1 MGTYLTKGTTFTTGD
16 TVTAASLNILVDNA
30 TVTAGSIGSAEL
42 GSNSVTA
49 DKISTSSPEPVT
61 TGTIRDNA
69 VNNSKLNNMGPQTVK
84 VNATNGSADPTDLGV
99 IGGGTNGSSK
109 ILMGTSNSIN
119 ALTASQFKMVN
130 SGSSYADA
138 TNNTATDLRLHTTA
152 VDDWATVGA
161 ATDVHDD
168 NDRLLFYDADGT
180 SASVAS
186 LKQISPK
193 KLIQSLPA
201 TTAAT
206 GVVKI
211 ATGTELTNPFASS
224 HSTELALSP
233 KGSINCPIFAK
244 AVIELTTLID
254 GDGTG
259 TGKTSIASTYNFGT
273 ELTTGTLTSA
283 IRYYIVEY
291 KAGDDFTGVGAS
303 SNATGVEFDA
313 TGTAPTWTNG
323 SRLVASPVFS
333 VKGELDFVF
342 SNTLGHARFAVMCT
356 ANYTDDG
363 GTVVAG
369 DWEYSAIFKASDKTT
384 SGFTVNFRKY
394 NAKTAI
400 TPLNIQILVF

>member
-16 TVTAASLNILVDNA
+16 TVTAASLNNLVDNA

-49 DKISTSSPEPVT
+49 DKISTSAPQPVT
-61 TGTIRDNA
+61 TSTIRDNA
-69 VNNSKLNNMGPQTVK
+69 IDNTKLNNMGSQTVK
-84 VNATNGSADPTDLGV
+84 VNATPGSADPSDLGM
-99 IGGGTNGSSK
+99 IGGGTNGTAK
-109 ILMGTSNSIN
+109 MLVGTSNSLSV
-119 ALTASQFKMVN
+119 LTATQFKMVD
-130 SGSSYADA
+130 SSDADA
-138 TNNTATDLRLHTTA
+138 TDSTASKLQLNTTA
-152 VDDWATVGA
+152 ISDWDTVA
-161 ATDVHDD
+161 LATDVDD
-168 NDRLLFYDADGT
+168 DADRLLLWDYDPLE
-180 SASVAS
+180 

-201 TTAAT
+201 TTGAT

-224 HSTELALSP
+224 HATELALSP

-244 AVIELTTLID
+244 AVIELTTLLD

-273 ELTTGTLTSA
+273 ELTTGTLTST

-291 KAGDDFTGVGAS
+291 KAGDDFTGVGAG

-356 ANYTDDG
+356 ANYTDDAA
-363 GTVVAG
+363 VASD

-384 SGFTVNFRKY
+384 SGFTINFRKY
-394 NAKTAI
+394 NARTVI

>member
-1 MGTYLTKGTTFTTGD
+1 MGTYLTKGTTFTTGA
-16 TVTAASLNILVDNA
+16 TVTAASLNNLVDNA

-84 VNATNGSADPTDLGV
+84 VNATNGSADPTDLGM

-152 VDDWATVGA
+152 VDDWATVAA

-201 TTAAT
+201 LTTTSGVVRLATTERAIAPDTVGTVDADVLTVNQSASMLTKAWVEFTSSGSDIAQTITNSFNITSLTRATEGIYNILFATDLPSDKYVVVATGYKSSNENLLFGRITSRTAT
-206 GVVKI
+206 GVGCTVKFGQYDDVL
-211 ATGTELTNPFASS
+211 AVKDPTGVA
-224 HSTELALSP
+224 
-233 KGSINCPIFAK
+233 
-244 AVIELTTLID
+244 TLIFY
-254 GDGTG
+254 G
-259 TGKTSIASTYNFGT
+259 
-273 ELTTGTLTSA
+273 LTS
-283 IRYYIVEY
+283 
-291 KAGDDFTGVGAS
+291 
-303 SNATGVEFDA
+303 
-313 TGTAPTWTNG
+313 
-323 SRLVASPVFS
+323 
-333 VKGELDFVF
+333 
-342 SNTLGHARFAVMCT
+342 
-356 ANYTDDG
+356 
-363 GTVVAG
+363 
-369 DWEYSAIFKASDKTT
+369 
-384 SGFTVNFRKY
+384 
-394 NAKTAI
+394 
-400 TPLNIQILVF
+400 

>member
-201 TTAAT
+201 TTGASGVCALATAAELINSSGTDANDVVSAAT
-206 GVVKI
+206 GSPMLAKAYGEFVSTTGASHPTAQTVVNGFNIATISRTAVGVFDVTFSTAFPSDKYIVI
-211 ATGTELTNPFASS
+211 ATGYEVDSNNKIMFGRITAR
-224 HSTELALSP
+224 
-233 KGSINCPIFAK
+233 
-244 AVIELTTLID
+244 
-254 GDGTG
+254 
-259 TGKTSIASTYNFGT
+259 TS
-273 ELTTGTLTSA
+273 
-283 IRYYIVEY
+283 
-291 KAGDDFTGVGAS
+291 TGVGCTIKFGDYNS
-303 SNATGVEFDA
+303 VTTNADPDGIA
-313 TGTAPTWTNG
+313 T
-323 SRLVASPVFS
+323 
-333 VKGELDFVF
+333 
-342 SNTLGHARFAVMCT
+342 
-356 ANYTDDG
+356 
-363 GTVVAG
+363 
-369 DWEYSAIFKASDKTT
+369 
-384 SGFTVNFRKY
+384 
-394 NAKTAI
+394 
-400 TPLNIQILVF
+400 LVFYGLTS

>member
-16 TVTAASLNILVDNA
+16 TVTAASLNNLVDNA
-30 TVTAGSIGSAEL
+30 TVTAGSIGSTQL
-42 GSNSVTA
+42 GANSVTA

-84 VNATNGSADPTDLGV
+84 VNATNGSADPSDLGM

-109 ILMGTSNSIN
+109 ILIGTSNSIN

-138 TNNTATDLRLHTTA
+138 TDSTATDLRLHTTA

-201 TTAAT
+201 TTSAT
-206 GVVKI
+206 GVVEI
-211 ATGTELTNPFASS
+211 AAGSELTNPFASS
-224 HSTELALSP
+224 HPTELALSP
-233 KGSINCPIFAK
+233 KEAVNSPLFAK
-244 AVIELTTLID
+244 AWANISTSLAFGAT
-254 GDGTG
+254 GD
-259 TGKTSIASTYNFGT
+259 TSLDSSFNFGAEVT
-273 ELTTGTLTSA
+273 SGTIT
-283 IRYYIVEY
+283 IGKKYKIIEY
-291 KAGDDFTGVGAS
+291 KSGDNFTNVGGT
-303 SNATGVEFDA
+303 NVTGNQFTVSVS
-313 TGTAPTWTNG
+313 TTPTTWTNG
-323 SRLVASPVFS
+323 SRLVLVPEVTSQGVIPLVFS
-333 VKGELDFVF
+333 TAMPSTNYIVTGEGNYGDGSSV
-342 SNTLGHARFAVMCT
+342 TQGVRFTTTSVT
-356 ANYTDDG
+356 P
-363 GTVVAG
+363 
-369 DWEYSAIFKASDKTT
+369 TT
-384 SGFTVNFRKY
+384 SGFTLKCYAASSSAV
-394 NAKTAI
+394 T
-400 TPLNIQILVF
+400 TPMLLRIVVFGT